1 MPLQSGMQAGQGQAE
16 ESRSADTGTGG
27 EAMKNFLATIGA
39 FFAIMV
45 ILGAVYPETYAVHFG
60 RCVSQPA
67 TSR

>member
-1 MPLQSGMQAGQGQAE
+1 
-16 ESRSADTGTGG
+16 
-27 EAMKNFLATIGA
+27 MKNFLATIGA